1 MRTIT
6 IDLIND
12 RALKLLKNLEGLNI
26 IRLHKEGI
34 TQKIAEKDEDD
45 SKENIILNIKKGL
58 KDLQLFKQGKLETIS
73 EEDFMK
79 ELNEL

>member
-26 IRLHKEGI
+26 IRLHKERI
-34 TQKIAEKDEDD
+34 TQKTAQKDEDD